1 MSNTPKTSDRDAFE
15 ILIRSGQ
22 RKNKVNWIMR
32 GDRQDVDDLNAAIR
46 KASGPASP
54 RFRFPLCRV
63 GRSSTPGQC
72 ASEHLTISGSQPRTS
87 MRTM

>member
-15 ILIRSGQ
+15 TLIRSGQ

-46 KASGPASP
+46 KASGRGEPEPGGEPYPWTS
-54 RFRFPLCRV
+54 LKDGV
-63 GRSSTPGQC
+63 GDE
-72 ASEHLTISGSQPRTS
+72 SEGA
-87 MRTM
+87 